1 MALKEF
7 ELGTQGT
14 AIYLFCHFLLFVWLK
29 SEFAPGGFENP
40 KKSKR
45 W

>member
-14 AIYLFCHFLLFVWLK
+14 AIYLFYHFLLFVWLK